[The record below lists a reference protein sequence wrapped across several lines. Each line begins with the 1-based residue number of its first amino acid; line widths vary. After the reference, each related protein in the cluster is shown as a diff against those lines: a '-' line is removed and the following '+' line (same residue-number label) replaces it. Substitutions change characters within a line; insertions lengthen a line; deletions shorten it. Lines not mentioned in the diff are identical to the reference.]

1 MKEEMTSRPTQQ
13 SWAKMAANTNG
24 KRASCNDSDLDCNE
38 KRRTRAQTRKI
49 RSEIFENP
57 STTRM
62 TFMTWDVDP
71 IVTQHIYDDLGVRE
85 ILVDDDIVEKLRPT
99 PPIMVNNGLFPPK
112 PRKVETV
119 HSHPGESRLRPLQ
132 QTTPCRWM
140 SRKHDRQKNDS
151 TMGQVPWERLSD
163 ELLLSVFSWLNKRDL
178 SRCMMVC
185 SRWHNVGLDESLW
198 GRIDLSGK
206 ALRPAALGYLVARG
220 VTVLRLAR
228 TDVCSPV
235 FHDEMGLNCLSV
247 QECPLKLQY
256 LDLSMSN
263 IEASS
268 VNEILRLCSR
278 LVKLSLESCSVSG
291 ETLRYIGQCSDLD
304 TLNLAMCTGIGDDHE
319 AMAYMMQQCNK
330 LKSLNIAWTNLNYPT
345 LAAAV
350 SNLPRSIE
358 HLNLSGFR
366 SLLTDEAVY
375 MVVQRCPCLF
385 ELDVSDS
392 SLLTPTTLETLING
406 LPSLRHLAL
415 SRCYHINTAYLVNLG
430 AMPKLATLEVFGI
443 LCEIGI
449 ANLKE
454 LLPRVKV
461 NTRLFST
468 VARPTTGY
476 RWTSIW
482 GLKCPNM

>member
-1 MKEEMTSRPTQQ
+1 
-13 SWAKMAANTNG
+13 
-24 KRASCNDSDLDCNE
+24 
-38 KRRTRAQTRKI
+38 
-49 RSEIFENP
+49 
-57 STTRM
+57 M

-85 ILVDDDIVEKLRPT
+85 ILVEDDIVEKLRPT

-112 PRKVETV
+112 PRKVETF

-140 SRKHDRQKNDS
+140 SQKHHRQKNDA
-151 TMGQVPWERLSD
+151 TAGQVPWERLSD

-220 VTVLRLAR
+220 VAVLRLAR

-235 FHDEMGLNCLSV
+235 FHDEMGLNCMSV

-256 LDLSMSN
+256 LDLSMCN
-263 IEASS
+263 IEVSS
-268 VNEILRLCSR
+268 VNEILRLCCR

-291 ETLRYIGQCSDLD
+291 ETLRL
-304 TLNLAMCTGIGDDHE
+304 T
-319 AMAYMMQQCNK
+319 
-330 LKSLNIAWTNLNYPT
+330 SLNIAWTNLNYPT

-350 SNLPRSIE
+350 SNLPRSLE

-366 SLLTDEAVY
+366 SLLTDEAVF
-375 MVVQRCPCLF
+375 MVVQRCPGLI

-406 LPSLRHLAL
+406 LLSLRHLAL

-430 AMPKLATLEVFGI
+430 AMQKLSTLEVFGI

-449 ANLKE
+449 ANLRE
-454 LLPRVKV
+454 LMPRVKV

-468 VARPTTGY
+468 VARPTTGC

>member
-1 MKEEMTSRPTQQ
+1 
-13 SWAKMAANTNG
+13 
-24 KRASCNDSDLDCNE
+24 
-38 KRRTRAQTRKI
+38 
-49 RSEIFENP
+49 
-57 STTRM
+57 M

-140 SRKHDRQKNDS
+140 SRNHDRQKNDS

-235 FHDEMGLNCLSV
+235 FHDEMGLNCL
-247 QECPLKLQY
+247 PLKLQY

-263 IEASS
+263 IEVSS

-304 TLNLAMCTGIGDDHE
+304 TLNLAMCTGIGEDHE

-375 MVVQRCPCLF
+375 MVVQRCPSLF
-385 ELDVSDS
+385 ELDVRPTRSRSCHAVPRVVEIVAKKSVLS
-392 SLLTPTTLETLING
+392 SGCLNCQSFSPIKC
-406 LPSLRHLAL
+406 SQ
-415 SRCYHINTAYLVNLG
+415 YQ
-430 AMPKLATLEVFGI
+430 LATLEVFGI

>member
-1 MKEEMTSRPTQQ
+1 MKAEMTSCPTHQI
-13 SWAKMAANTNG
+13 WAKMAANTNG
-24 KRASCNDSDLDCNE
+24 KRLSCNDSDLDSNE

-57 STTRM
+57 SKTTM

-85 ILVDDDIVEKLRPT
+85 ILVEDDIVEKLRPT

-112 PRKVETV
+112 PRKVETF

-140 SRKHDRQKNDS
+140 SQKHHRQKNDA
-151 TMGQVPWERLSD
+151 TAGQVPWERLSD

-220 VTVLRLAR
+220 VAVLRLAR

-235 FHDEMGLNCLSV
+235 FHDEMGLNCMSV

-256 LDLSMSN
+256 LDLSMCN
-263 IEASS
+263 IEVSS
-268 VNEILRLCSR
+268 VNEILRLCCR

-291 ETLRYIGQCSDLD
+291 ETLRL
-304 TLNLAMCTGIGDDHE
+304 T
-319 AMAYMMQQCNK
+319 
-330 LKSLNIAWTNLNYPT
+330 SLNIAWTNLNYPT

-350 SNLPRSIE
+350 SNLPRSLE

-366 SLLTDEAVY
+366 SLLTDEAVF
-375 MVVQRCPCLF
+375 MVVQRCPGLI

-406 LPSLRHLAL
+406 LLSLRHLAL

-430 AMPKLATLEVFGI
+430 AMQKLSTLEVFGI

-449 ANLKE
+449 ANLRE
-454 LLPRVKV
+454 LMPRVKV

-468 VARPTTGY
+468 VARPTTGC